1 LARDLTEVIGRS
13 HCTHGEH
20 REAFVSAVLEFL
32 LVETL
37 PPEESTEAKRRDM
50 DSPQKTKGIAA
61 A

>member
-1 LARDLTEVIGRS
+1 
-13 HCTHGEH
+13 
-20 REAFVSAVLEFL
+20 LEFL
-32 LVETL
+32 LVEAL